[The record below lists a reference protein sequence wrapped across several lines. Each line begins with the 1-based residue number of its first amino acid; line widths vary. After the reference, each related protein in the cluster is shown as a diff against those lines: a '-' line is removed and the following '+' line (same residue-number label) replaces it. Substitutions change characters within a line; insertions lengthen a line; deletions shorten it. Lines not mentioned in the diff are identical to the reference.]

1 MEFLKLKRVSAFP
14 WMAEFLRIEKRSYKR
29 KGILGVIRKEIF
41 VVVGAEGFAPPQP
54 GISPTFVL
62 SGHSVKVLAYPS
74 FCQTCSRLT

>member
-41 VVVGAEGFAPPQP
+41 VVVGAEGFEPP
-54 GISPTFVL
+54 TY
-62 SGHSVKVLAYPS
+62 SV
-74 FCQTCSRLT
+74 